1 MWRISTARSVPD
13 PDQTKFPESLKR
25 EAVNQVLAGLGNIEG
40 AGVGV
45 VSEGGG
51 FRQGLILETQGD
63 WLLFYIPDGGPTGG
77 TAGEVR
83 ALPAVEVIVTD
94 IP

>member
-1 MWRISTARSVPD
+1 M
-13 PDQTKFPESLKR
+13 
-25 EAVNQVLAGLGNIEG
+25 
-40 AGVGV
+40 

-83 ALPAVEVIVTD
+83 AFPAVEVIVTTYHD
-94 IP
+94 YHFRRAYVVEEEALWN